1 MNSKSYRKKAVPIR
15 TRYDRQATEQRILS
29 TCVKLFLEQGFSNT
43 PPKQIFEE
51 ADVSAGTFYHLY
63 KAKSDVLKEFIGF
76 MFSNRSA
83 SPERSSERVHRL
95 HVLQPFGIAG
105 KIIGKDASPVMLY
118 AVETSIQLTLVELN
132 ENLRE
137 VYVEVYTQPDLLDLI
152 HQHTTAELQKIFSSY
167 LPKATVSDFYEI
179 EIGTAGIM
187 RSYMAHPCDVYF
199 TLERKLE
206 RFLRTNLRIF
216 EVPKEE
222 IEAVIASVLSLD
234 IRTIADDVMQQLF
247 RALEMQYSFTLNKKS
262 VFKTEE

>member
-1 MNSKSYRKKAVPIR
+1 M
-15 TRYDRQATEQRILS
+15 
-29 TCVKLFLEQGFSNT
+29 
-43 PPKQIFEE
+43 
-51 ADVSAGTFYHLY
+51 
-63 KAKSDVLKEFIGF
+63 
-76 MFSNRSA
+76 
-83 SPERSSERVHRL
+83 
-95 HVLQPFGIAG
+95 
-105 KIIGKDASPVMLY
+105 MLY